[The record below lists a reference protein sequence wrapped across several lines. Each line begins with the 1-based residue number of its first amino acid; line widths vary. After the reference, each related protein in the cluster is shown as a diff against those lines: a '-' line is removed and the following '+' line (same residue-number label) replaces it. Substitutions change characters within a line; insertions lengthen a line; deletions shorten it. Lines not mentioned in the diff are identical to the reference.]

1 MLKHIKTNSLS
12 NVLNRKSQ
20 GVKIRVKIRDLR
32 IAKNFMKQ
40 NFCKKLVGGGEEA
53 DKCKNKTSSDAKD
66 LYEKH
71 NRA

>member
-1 MLKHIKTNSLS
+1 
-12 NVLNRKSQ
+12 
-20 GVKIRVKIRDLR
+20 
-32 IAKNFMKQ
+32 MKQ